1 MKYEVLDN
9 KSALHHLKRGRLPYQ
24 YEVNPYRGC
33 EHGCKY
39 CFAIYSQDYLNDHN
53 DYFETVYYKK
63 NVIEKLEKELS
74 SPKWKKE
81 VICFG
86 GIADCYQPLEA
97 KLGLMREMLKLMI
110 KYRNPVIISTKS
122 ILILRDMDLLEE
134 LSKVAVV
141 NIAFTITTVD
151 EKVRRL
157 IEPCASSSKSRFLA
171 LKELRKTNAVLG
183 VHIMPIIPYLTAG
196 KQNLETIYRLSSK
209 IGVDYVLPGV
219 LYLRGKT
226 KNYFYHSI
234 EEWNPEMYLKIKQMY
249 SKGKADNQF
258 KKNLYDYIHDLER
271 KYAIN
276 SNYAEKIKAKE
287 NSLMTNQENKLN
299 L

>member
-1 MKYEVLDN
+1 MKYEVLNN
-9 KSALHHLKRGRLPYQ
+9 KSALHHLKKGRLPYRW
-24 YEVNPYRGC
+24 EVNPYRGC

-39 CFAIYSQDYLNDHN
+39 CFAIYSQDYLNDKD

-63 NVIEKLEKELS
+63 NVIETLEKELS

-110 KYRNPVIISTKS
+110 KYKNPIIISTKS
-122 ILILRDMDLLEE
+122 RLILRDIDLLDE
-134 LSKVAVV
+134 LSKIAVV

-151 EKVRRL
+151 ENIRSF
-157 IEPCASSSKSRFLA
+157 IEPCASSTKSRFLA

-183 VHIMPIIPYLTAG
+183 VHIMPIIPYVTSG

-234 EEWNPEMYLKIKQMY
+234 QQWNRDIFYKIKQLY
-249 SKGKADNQF
+249 VKGKADSQF
-258 KKNLYDYIHDLER
+258 KKDLYAYIYELEK
-271 KYAIN
+271 KYSIN
-276 SNYAEKIKAKE
+276 SKYMEKIEQKE
-287 NSLMTNQENKLN
+287 NSFTIL
-299 L
+299 